1 MGLVLSCKWHGRITV
16 DLYTALMLYL
26 LVTFPLV
33 MFELPMAIMIQ
44 SSYNYFINVQLL
56 YTLLVLPL
64 SNWCK
69 CIVAMNFI
77 DKAAA
82 K

>member
-44 SSYNYFINVQLL
+44 SSYNYFYKCAITL
-56 YTLLVLPL
+56 YIISST
-64 SNWCK
+64 
-69 CIVAMNFI
+69 IE
-77 DKAAA
+77 
-82 K
+82 